1 MIKKYDYIKDGE
13 LDEQKLIEDLAP
25 IMISMQYAEEKIL
38 EVFRKS
44 DNEENFE
51 VIIEYYTKRK
61 ELVNEYIQKLN
72 ESKW

>member
-72 ESKW
+72 ESK